1 VRLRLGFLKIVSY
14 KNPAF
19 LNRTAKVV
27 KREENRSKKPQ
38 KMRHR

>member
-1 VRLRLGFLKIVSY
+1 LKIVSY

-27 KREENRSKKPQ
+27 KRAENRSKKPQ
-38 KMRHR
+38 KLRQDGFLTT

>member
-27 KREENRSKKPQ
+27 KMARLRSKKPQ
-38 KMRHR
+38 KMGRR